1 MMTGHEHNADTLIQD
16 GIKALPPLEM
26 NIEDFRDDLSGLE
39 LSEEEANELLTMI
52 WKIMSTMV
60 DMGWGVDV
68 THIVLPELFE
78 KSCKDDEKSLYKH

>member
-52 WKIMSTMV
+52 WKIMSNRIAAVSSVQMISS
-60 DMGWGVDV
+60 
-68 THIVLPELFE
+68 HILLAQI
-78 KSCKDDEKSLYKH
+78 KY

>member
-1 MMTGHEHNADTLIQD
+1 MITENHAHTPD
-16 GIKALPPLEM
+16 GGNLKGLPPLAM
-26 NIEDFRDDLSGLE
+26 NIDDYRDDLEGLE
-39 LSEEEANELLTMI
+39 LTDEEATELLSML

-78 KSCKDDEKSLYKH
+78 KSCKNHTESLYKH

>member
-1 MMTGHEHNADTLIQD
+1 MITENHTHTSDSGNL
-16 GIKALPPLEM
+16 KALPPLEM
-26 NIEDFRDDLSGLE
+26 NIDDYRDDLEGLA
-39 LSEEEANELLTMI
+39 LTDEEASELLSML

-78 KSCKDDEKSLYKH
+78 KSCKDNNKSLYKH